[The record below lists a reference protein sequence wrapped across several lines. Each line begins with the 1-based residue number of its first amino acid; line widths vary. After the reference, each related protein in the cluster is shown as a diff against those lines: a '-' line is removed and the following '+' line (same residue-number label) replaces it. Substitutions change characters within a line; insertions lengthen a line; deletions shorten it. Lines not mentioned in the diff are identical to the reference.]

1 MGRVM
6 IDQLHQF
13 DTIAAATVAFPW
25 PKGDDGKPMSASV
38 WNIPGAAVMIS
49 DVQLIAPALDTT
61 DPETGAAI
69 RGTVAASGV
78 WIGLATDDA
87 ALAETLRGLPS
98 FRLEY
103 ERPQTPTPWRDAV
116 RHYQHGMDIE
126 NMPVASAGSF
136 AGSGYVFD

>member
-1 MGRVM
+1 M

-13 DTIAAATVAFPW
+13 DTIAAATAAFPW
-25 PKGDDGKPMSASV
+25 PKGDNGKAMSASV

-49 DVQLIAPALDTT
+49 DVQLLAPALDTT
-61 DPETGAAI
+61 DEETGAAI

-116 RHYQHGMDIE
+116 THHAEGVDIAAL
-126 NMPVASAGSF
+126 PVASAGSY